1 MSTLLIVGVSFL
13 VIALVVLAML
23 SKLMWIATA
32 IAFVL
37 WIFDVL
43 GITGTFVLHLFL
55 GTVAVSIVTFFL
67 SVLVAFIKE

>member
-1 MSTLLIVGVSFL
+1 MSTLIVIGVSFL

-43 GITGTFVLHLFL
+43 GVTGTFVLHLFL

>member
-1 MSTLLIVGVSFL
+1 MSTLLVVGVSFL
-13 VIALVVLAML
+13 VIALVILAML

-37 WIFDVL
+37 WIFDAL

>member
-43 GITGTFVLHLFL
+43 GVTGTFVLHLFL